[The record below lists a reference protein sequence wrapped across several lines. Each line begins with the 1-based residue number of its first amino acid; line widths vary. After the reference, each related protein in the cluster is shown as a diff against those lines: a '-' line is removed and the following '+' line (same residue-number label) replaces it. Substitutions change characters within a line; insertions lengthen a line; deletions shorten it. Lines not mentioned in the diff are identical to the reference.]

1 MPIGPPPLRS
11 PTFPATRTAR
21 NRRPLAA
28 EGEAR
33 YKKPVARRDRL
44 FNLRHLSRPDAVAG
58 SPVDDRHRTGPA
70 GGRAFDLD
78 RETGD
83 GETGRRQ
90 LLEVVQLLDVAIAD
104 VASGLVTFPDQ
115 TGVPGLGVFLR
126 GVDKRRVPEIGRA
139 HV

>member
-1 MPIGPPPLRS
+1 MPR
-11 PTFPATRTAR
+11 PAFELQA
-21 NRRPLAA
+21 LAA
-28 EGEAR
+28 TD
-33 YKKPVARRDRL
+33 VAAV
-44 FNLRHLSRPDAVAG
+44 SRVED
-58 SPVDDRHRTGPA
+58 SHRTGPA

-90 LLEVVQLLDVAIAD
+90 LLEVMQLLDVAIAD

-126 GVDKRRVPEIGRA
+126 GVDKRRVPAPAIDSGQPPAPLEPIHLGPVAHAAAAIGVILPA
-139 HV
+139 IFGPGAGL